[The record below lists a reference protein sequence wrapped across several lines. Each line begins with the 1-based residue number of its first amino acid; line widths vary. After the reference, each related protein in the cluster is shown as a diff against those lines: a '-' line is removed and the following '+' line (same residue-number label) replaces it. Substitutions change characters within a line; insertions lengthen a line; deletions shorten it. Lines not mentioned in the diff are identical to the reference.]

1 MPIAGCRDSLG
12 NFCVGDFGMAVI
24 RNEWAAEDGDG
35 DYVAP
40 EMLDNHQTPGAPADI
55 YSLGVTMYECATL
68 KKLPRSGEGRLA
80 KNVFVPG
87 R

>member
-1 MPIAGCRDSLG
+1 
-12 NFCVGDFGMAVI
+12 MAVL

-40 EMLDNHQTPGAPADI
+40 EMLSSNNVPGTAADI

-68 KKLPRSGEGRLA
+68 KKLPRSGAGRLA
-80 KNVFVPG
+80 ENIFTPG
-87 R
+87 RLVVTLYMNTSSHCMPRTVF